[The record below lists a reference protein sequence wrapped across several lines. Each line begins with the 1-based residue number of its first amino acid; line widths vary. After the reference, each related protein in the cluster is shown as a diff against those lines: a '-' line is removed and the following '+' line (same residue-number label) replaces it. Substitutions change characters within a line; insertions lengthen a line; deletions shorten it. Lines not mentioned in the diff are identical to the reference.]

1 MGLNMWRLENG
12 QDLVETWAYIPN
24 ALTKDQCEKIIQL
37 GESLLPETAST
48 FGGVCPDIRTS
59 KVSWIQ
65 PSSNSEWLFRHMTDI
80 VMGLNSKF
88 FKFDLDGFAEGL
100 QFTKYE
106 APAGKYEA
114 HIDKAYG
121 ASIRKLSVV
130 LQLSDTADYEGG
142 ELCIQIGETP
152 QPMKK
157 EQGFLVAFPS
167 YILHGVQPVT
177 KGTRYSLVAWIT
189 GPAFK

>member
-1 MGLNMWRLENG
+1 MWLLSSRLDK
-12 QDLVETWAYIPN
+12 QETWAYGEKV
-24 ALTKDQCEKIIQL
+24 LTKEQCEKVINL
-37 GESLLPETAST
+37 GESLLPDTAST
-48 FGGVCPDIRTS
+48 FGGVCPDVRDS
-59 KVSWIQ
+59 KVSWIR
-65 PSSNSEWLFRHMTDI
+65 PSSESEWLFRHMTDVVI
-80 VMGLNSKF
+80 SLNQQF
-88 FKFDLDGFAEGL
+88 FRFDLDGFAEGF

-106 APAGKYEA
+106 APAGKYDA

-130 LQLSDTADYEGG
+130 LQLSDATDYEGG
-142 ELCIQIGETP
+142 ELCIQTSQTP

-167 YILHGVQPVT
+167 YVLHGVQPVT
-177 KGTRYSLVAWIT
+177 KGTRYSLVAWLT